1 MTNNRTEYDVII
13 VGAGPAGAT
22 AAIALQKSGLK
33 IALIDKEEFPRD
45 KICGDAISGLVRT
58 VLFRINPELEKQLQD
73 LPSKTIFSQAVIF
86 SPKNFKL
93 TIHYRRSAFCI
104 RRIDFDNWLF
114 SIASNNVNTT
124 VYKNNSVV
132 NVTILDNIT
141 HVTLENGE
149 RLSAKII
156 LGCDGAQSII
166 AKQLT
171 HFKLDKKHFSGAV
184 RGYYKNIKNMSNNSL
199 EIYLIKGYLP
209 GYFWIFPLSDNEANV
224 GFGMMSDAIA
234 ENKIDLRKSLNLIIN
249 NTPILK
255 DRFAGSVSLGK
266 IQGFG
271 LPLGSKECQISGD
284 RFLLCGDAASL
295 IDPISGEGI
304 GTAMLS
310 GHIAAEQV
318 MKCFEA
324 NDFSSSFM
332 KRYDSEI
339 EDTVRSRFRK
349 HYIFQRILGNREWL
363 INILVR
369 LCNIPR
375 VNKMITDIIG

>member
-1 MTNNRTEYDVII
+1 MTYNRTEYDVII

-33 IALIDKEEFPRD
+33 IAMIDKEEFPRD
-45 KICGDAISGLVRT
+45 KICGDAITGQVRT
-58 VLFRINPELEKQLQD
+58 VLYRIDPELEKQLLD
-73 LPSKTIFSQAVIF
+73 LPSKTTFSQATIF
-86 SPKNFKL
+86 GPKNDKL

-104 RRIDFDNWLF
+104 RRIDFDHWLF
-114 SIASNNVNTT
+114 SIAINNVNTT
-124 VYKNNSVV
+124 FYKNNSVV
-132 NVTILDNIT
+132 NVTILENIA
-141 HVTLENGE
+141 HVTLQNGE
-149 RLSAKII
+149 KLSAKII

-184 RGYYKNIKNMSNNSL
+184 RAYYKNIKNMSTNSL

-234 ENKIDLRKSLNLIIN
+234 KDKIDLRKSLNLIIN

-255 DRFAGSVSLGK
+255 ERFAGAVSLGK

-304 GTAMLS
+304 GSAMLS
-310 GHIAAEQV
+310 GQIAAEQV
-318 MKCFEA
+318 LRCFET

-339 EDTVRSRFRK
+339 DDNVRSKYRK
-349 HYIFQRILGNREWL
+349 HYILQRILANREWL